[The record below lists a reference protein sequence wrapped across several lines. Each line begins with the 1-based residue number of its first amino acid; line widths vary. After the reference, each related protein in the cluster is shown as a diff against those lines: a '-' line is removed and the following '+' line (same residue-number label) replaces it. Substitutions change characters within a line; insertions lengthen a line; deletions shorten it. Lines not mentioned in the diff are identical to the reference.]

1 MIQETFNMSIRSF
14 LKKVGVTSQQKI
26 EQAVAEA
33 IANGTITGN
42 ERLPIRMQL
51 SIDAVKLEV
60 EFDDLLELGISS

>member
-1 MIQETFNMSIRSF
+1 MNQETFNMSIRSF

-33 IANGTITGN
+33 IMQGQLTGN

-51 SIDAVKLEV
+51 SIDAIKLEV
-60 EFDDLLELGISS
+60 EFNDLLELGISS